1 MSQGSVPVSRL
12 FLPAVFVLGF
22 LVVGVP
28 FWLIPYSSVTV
39 PNSFF
44 GLGAVTVFVLA
55 AFLGFRVGFWKGL
68 LVAGAVMPSVLMC
81 RVVVEALVEPTRHNL
96 WPLALMIV
104 VVMAIGLAGIG
115 SLLGWVVA
123 KVGFSLNKRAA

>member
-22 LVVGVP
+22 LVVGLP

-44 GLGAVTVFVLA
+44 GLGAATVFVLA

-81 RVVVEALVEPTRHNL
+81 RVVVEALIEPTRHNL

-104 VVMAIGLAGIG
+104 VVMALALAGIG
-115 SLLGWVVA
+115 ALLGWVVA
-123 KVGFSLNKRAA
+123 KVGFSSNKRAA